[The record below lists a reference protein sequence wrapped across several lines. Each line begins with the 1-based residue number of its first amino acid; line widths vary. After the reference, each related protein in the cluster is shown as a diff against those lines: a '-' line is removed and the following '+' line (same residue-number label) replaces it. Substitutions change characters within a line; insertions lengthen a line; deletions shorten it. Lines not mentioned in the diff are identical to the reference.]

1 MKIAVQEVEAMA
13 RLVEALSDRAV
24 ALPADDTSS
33 YLRREAIMKTA
44 QIAILIL
51 AIALVLHILIP
62 SLSWADDGAA
72 LRGAGCLSHC
82 VPSGPGG
89 SR

>member
-1 MKIAVQEVEAMA
+1 
-13 RLVEALSDRAV
+13 
-24 ALPADDTSS
+24 
-33 YLRREAIMKTA
+33 MKTA
-44 QIAILIL
+44 EIAILIL

-72 LRGAGCLSHC
+72 LRGAGCSSQY
-82 VPSGPGG
+82 VPSGLGG

>member
-1 MKIAVQEVEAMA
+1 MA
-13 RLVEALSDRAV
+13 RFVAALSNRAA
-24 ALPADDTSS
+24 ALPVDDTSS

-44 QIAILIL
+44 EIAILIL

-72 LRGAGCLSHC
+72 LRGAGCSSQY
-82 VPSGPGG
+82 VPSGLGG